1 MSLKNDIEMVKEE
14 LNSEE
19 KFFERSVITERFVKK
34 YKNAIIGSVV
44 VVVLLI
50 AGNIANDIH
59 KQGQI
64 DDINKAF
71 TLLNNDTKNFEAIA
85 TIKQINPD
93 LYDAWIYSQA
103 IAQKDLL
110 SMKELENSKALL
122 IDDLATYELAQDSQ
136 DESSLNSYS
145 LKQDSIYKDL
155 ALVQSAI
162 IYMNN
167 SDIQKAHEKLK
178 QIAPQSSLSKIAA
191 ALLHYGVK

>member
-1 MSLKNDIEMVKEE
+1 MVKEE